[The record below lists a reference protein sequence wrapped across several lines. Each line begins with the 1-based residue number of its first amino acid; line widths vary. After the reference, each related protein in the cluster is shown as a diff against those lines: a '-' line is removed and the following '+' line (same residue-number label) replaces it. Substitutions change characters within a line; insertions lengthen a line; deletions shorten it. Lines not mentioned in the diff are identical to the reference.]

1 MPLKKLILT
10 GCSRM
15 ILERFNFN
23 GRNLDEGPVWGMTDF
38 SMGTMRFRWNE
49 TNKSRISFLKDLC
62 GNNGTPASLELI
74 HSKIVYDIEDAVE
87 VHLKQGDGIITRN
100 KAIVPVVTVA
110 DCMPLYIYDTKS
122 GTFGALHSGW
132 KGTGIVGEAI
142 KIIEE
147 KYCSKP
153 EDICVAIGPH
163 IGSCCYNITGDR
175 ANYFMEN
182 FCEDCVEKI
191 GSNEYS
197 LSLTKANLAVLKKC
211 GIPEGNIRVMD
222 ECTCCHKE
230 NDEYK
235 FGSFRR
241 QTLSLPSDMPLE
253 EKLTKFTVQAAFVK
267 WQ

>member
-49 TNKSRISFLKDLC
+49 TNKSRISFLNDLC
-62 GNNGTPASLELI
+62 GNNATPASLELI

-153 EDICVAIGPH
+153 ENICVAIGPH
-163 IGSCCYNITGDR
+163 IGSCCYDIKGER
-175 ANYFMEN
+175 AEYFKNN
-182 FCEDCVEKI
+182 FCE
-191 GSNEYS
+191 
-197 LSLTKANLAVLKKC
+197 
-211 GIPEGNIRVMD
+211 
-222 ECTCCHKE
+222 ECI
-230 NDEYK
+230 
-235 FGSFRR
+235 
-241 QTLSLPSDMPLE
+241 
-253 EKLTKFTVQAAFVK
+253 EKLEMMIIPCPLRKQILPC
-267 WQ
+267 